1 LQAPLAVP
9 AVRKHVRG
17 PQPRCA
23 PRRPAAPEMGRR
35 RRRRRRRAEAGGR
48 ADREVP
54 GRTVPAGHDDRRRAP
69 SRRRA
74 HPRPQLRVRT
84 LGDRDRRGDAAEAD
98 PARSLEGGAED
109 RRRPERPGACL
120 RRGPQPARRAWRL
133 RPRLVHRRPA
143 QCCCRARAG
152 RSGDGA
158 PRGGPRGCP
167 RPVRHGAGGQLA
179 AGLVAL
185 GASAAPAA
193 AGGPYR
199 WEVAVFE
206 AANGMPD
213 ALHPAVW
220 TVMQLGALGAGPAL
234 GAAAWRAGRPDLA
247 ARMVV
252 GATASWAL
260 AKAVKRVV
268 DRGRPAALVPGT
280 RVRGKEATAGG
291 YPSGHAAVAAAL
303 MTAAAS
309 AVPAHRRLF
318 GAAAAGVGLAR
329 MYVGAH
335 LPLD

>member
-1 LQAPLAVP
+1 
-9 AVRKHVRG
+9 
-17 PQPRCA
+17 
-23 PRRPAAPEMGRR
+23 M
-35 RRRRRRRAEAGGR
+35 
-48 ADREVP
+48 
-54 GRTVPAGHDDRRRAP
+54 
-69 SRRRA
+69 
-74 HPRPQLRVRT
+74 
-84 LGDRDRRGDAAEAD
+84 
-98 PARSLEGGAED
+98 
-109 RRRPERPGACL
+109 
-120 RRGPQPARRAWRL
+120 
-133 RPRLVHRRPA
+133 
-143 QCCCRARAG
+143 
-152 RSGDGA
+152 
-158 PRGGPRGCP
+158 
-167 RPVRHGAGGQLA
+167 RHGAGGQLA

-213 ALHPAVW
+213 ALHPPVW

-291 YPSGHAAVAAAL
+291 YPSGHAAVATSL
-303 MTAAAS
+303 MAAAAS
-309 AVPAHRRLF
+309 VSSPAAGGLALAV
-318 GAAAAGVGLAR
+318 GAARL
-329 MYVGAH
+329 YVGAH
-335 LPLD
+335 LPLDVVGGFGLGLAVDAAAHRYLRAR